1 MNLEQ
6 IKAVVEAYRPT
17 TASDDMA
24 RLEFFEGIWQIQQ
37 RHADAAGQAIDPST
51 LPGKDELLEW
61 YWACKPF
68 LRQVPAAVD
77 ARRLAA
83 CAREIASYLIE
94 KGSFSE
100 GACGYL
106 KGLRWRSSSSSLS
119 TWRGR
124 IPRVGLRPSPMTSST
139 SRASPMRRSSA
150 CASPA
155 WC

>member
-6 IKAVVEAYRPT
+6 IKTVVEAYRPT

-106 KGLRWRSSSSSLS
+106 KGLRW
-119 TWRGR
+119 T
-124 IPRVGLRPSPMTSST
+124 
-139 SRASPMRRSSA
+139 
-150 CASPA
+150 
-155 WC
+155 